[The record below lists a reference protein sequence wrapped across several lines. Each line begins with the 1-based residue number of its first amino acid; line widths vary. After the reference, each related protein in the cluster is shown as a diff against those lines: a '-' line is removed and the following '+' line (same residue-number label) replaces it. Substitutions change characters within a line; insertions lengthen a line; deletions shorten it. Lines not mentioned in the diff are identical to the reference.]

1 MRRVAFSTIELVVA
15 MTIVALA
22 MAIVAPRLASLRDH
36 AAVRASTMDVGAFF
50 SRARELA
57 IARRE
62 PIAIVFDSLAGAV
75 ELRAIGGRLSRR
87 GVRRLYGVTLG
98 ANRDSVVYDPRGL
111 GYGLSNLTVTLR
123 RGSFVDT
130 LRMSRLGRVRW

>member
-1 MRRVAFSTIELVVA
+1 MRRLAFSTIELVVTL
-15 MTIVALA
+15 TIVSLI
-22 MAIVAPRLASLRDH
+22 MAIAAPRLASLRDH
-36 AAVRASTMDVGAFF
+36 AAVRAATMDVGALF

-57 IARRE
+57 MTRRQ
-62 PIAIVFDSLAGAV
+62 PVAVVLDSLAGTV
-75 ELRAIGGRLSRR
+75 ELRSNATSLGRR
-87 GVRRLYGVTLG
+87 GVRRLYGVAIV

>member
-1 MRRVAFSTIELVVA
+1 MRRLAFSTIELVVSL
-15 MTIVALA
+15 TILALA
-22 MAIVAPRLASLRDH
+22 MAIVAPRLVPLRDH
-36 AAVRASTMDVGAFF
+36 AAVRAATSDLGALF

-57 IARRE
+57 MTRRQ
-62 PIAIVFDSLAGAV
+62 PVAIVLDSVAGTV
-75 ELRAIGGRLSRR
+75 ELRANGTSLSRR
-87 GVRRLYGVTLG
+87 GVRRLYGVTVV